1 MSRSAV
7 ERRLSDTHA
16 RLVRARE
23 DLSVIDEQL
32 AVVAEMADD
41 TRIRALVSET
51 PGDVR
56 EHSEAH
62 RHAEAMVR
70 QRRSLV
76 DTISELEHR
85 QNELLDRLVADP
97 G

>member
-1 MSRSAV
+1 MRRTAV
-7 ERRLSDTHA
+7 ERRLRDTHS
-16 RLVRARE
+16 RLVRARD
-23 DLSVIDEQL
+23 DLAVVDEQL
-32 AVVAEMADD
+32 AVVAEIADD

-51 PGDVR
+51 PGDAR
-56 EHSEAH
+56 EHGEAD
-62 RHAEAMVR
+62 RHATALVR

-76 DTISELEHR
+76 DTISELEQR